1 MSLSSWL
8 SQIVSNV
15 VDFIG
20 KCIEVFIKAVVS
32 IIENDWE
39 RLAEIMENA
48 FGKSS
53 GILVAIKIISGIVYA
68 IMWERGHPDKS
79 KKGRLKE
86 AEGVSEE
93 EVNKALNNEIFETV

>member
-8 SQIVSNV
+8 GQIVSKV
-15 VDFIG
+15 VNFLG

-32 IIENDWE
+32 IIENDWN
-39 RLAEIMENA
+39 RLAKIMENA

-53 GILVAIKIISGIVYA
+53 GILVAIKIINDIVYA
-68 IMWERGHPDKS
+68 VMWERGHPGKS
-79 KKGRLKE
+79 RTGRLKE

-93 EVNKALNNEIFETV
+93 EVNKALNNEIFETA

>member
-8 SQIVSNV
+8 NQIVSNV
-15 VDFIG
+15 VNFLG

-32 IIENDWE
+32 IIENDWD
-39 RLAEIMENA
+39 RLVKIMENA
-48 FGKSS
+48 FGNSS

-79 KKGRLKE
+79 KKGKLKE

-93 EVNKALNNEIFETV
+93 EVNKAVNNIILETA